1 MLQTGQHHG
10 GDACLL
16 MLDVDDFKRINDSHG
31 HRAGDEVLRRIAAV
45 LRQLAQPGD
54 TPARLGGDEFAI
66 LLVQRTPVE
75 AMRVAEQIRHYLQEP
90 DVPGTTDIQFS
101 VSIGIAAAAGTAT
114 AEDWLA
120 KADKALYHAKRHG
133 KNTASCAE

>member
-1 MLQTGQHHG
+1 
-10 GDACLL
+10 
-16 MLDVDDFKRINDSHG
+16 
-31 HRAGDEVLRRIAAV
+31 V

-54 TPARLGGDEFAI
+54 MPARLGGDEFAV
-66 LLVQRTPVE
+66 LLGQRTAAE
-75 AMRVAEQIRHYLQEP
+75 AMEVAQQIRQHLQEP
-90 DVPGTTDIQFS
+90 GTAGAVDIDFS
-101 VSIGIAAAAGTAT
+101 VSIGIAAAVGTGA